1 MTEKELT
8 SLIDSV
14 TEDMI
19 SHKTDLMKESIKSV
33 ENISGNITANSA
45 FKMMDF
51 CMTECLQMN
60 ALAIRQI
67 LLKIPGLIDQ

>member
-8 SLIDSV
+8 NLIKSV
-14 TEDMI
+14 TDDMI
-19 SHKTDLMKESIKSV
+19 SRKSDVMKESIKSV
-33 ENISGNITANSA
+33 ENISGNITAESA
-45 FKMMDF
+45 VKMMDL

-67 LLKIPGLIDQ
+67 LLNVPGLIDQ

>member
-19 SHKTDLMKESIKSV
+19 SRKTDLMKESIKSV

-45 FKMMDF
+45 FKMMDL
-51 CMTECLQMN
+51 CLTECLQMN

-67 LLKIPGLIDQ
+67 LLKIPGLID